1 MSNAP
6 LIAKRPM
13 VFWPCNN
20 AQASR
25 FRCLLKDAGLDYK
38 DLGNKIEVASVS
50 LAQWNQFMDELI
62 EFEDSQS

>member
-1 MSNAP
+1 MKKP
-6 LIAKRPM
+6 TLIVKRPM

-25 FRCLLKDAGLDYK
+25 FRCLLKDAGLAYT
-38 DLGNKIEVASVS
+38 DLGNKIEVASVP

>member
-1 MSNAP
+1 MTNPS
-6 LIAKRPM
+6 LVAKSHM

-25 FRCLLKDAGLDYK
+25 FRCLLKDAGLAYE
-38 DLGNKIEVASVS
+38 DLGNKIEVASVP